1 MNDDDPQCEPF
12 EPRFHERRE
21 AARLV
26 RRIQTLFLE
35 LEALRRYEQSTPE
48 IQAKERSLEQLRWRL
63 ASAARR
69 SASDDLDA
77 AA

>member
-1 MNDDDPQCEPF
+1 MTTRNVSPF
-12 EPRFHERRE
+12 EPRSHERRE

-35 LEALRRYEQSTPE
+35 LEELRRHEQRTPG
-48 IQAKERSLEQLRWRL
+48 IQLKERRLEQLRWRL
-63 ASAARR
+63 ASLARR